1 MIKVYQLRKKQNNF
15 EIVLYYKGV
24 GVKVVFNDGN
34 TYKGIFPKAYI
45 SDPFR
50 QRAVENSQMFKDK
63 DIVIER
69 QIEEESDR
77 QHKQPQNQVAQPA
90 KTAES
95 EPATQPEQAP
105 AAEPTVA
112 EPAAEPAPE
121 EQGDG
126 MEKKEFANLADAIT
140 FVAQQYQVQVTTEAE
155 ARKVMKEHGINPTIK
170 RG

>member
-1 MIKVYQLRKKQNNF
+1 MIKVYQLRKRQNNF

-45 SDPFR
+45 GDPFR

-77 QHKQPQNQVAQPA
+77 QPKKPVTPAQPA
-90 KTAES
+90 KTAEP
-95 EPATQPEQAP
+95 EPTTQPEQAP

-112 EPAAEPAPE
+112 EDAAEPVPE